1 MICVRVEAYSV
12 NTSEVA
18 YFNVLV
24 PPESVSSS
32 SSSYTHT
39 KLDVKVFLKT
49 EKMIVQQI

>member
-32 SSSYTHT
+32 SSYTHT

>member
-24 PPESVSSS
+24 PR
-32 SSSYTHT
+32 
-39 KLDVKVFLKT
+39 
-49 EKMIVQQI
+49 IVYHGNLQSLSAAAAATPTPNWM

>member
-32 SSSYTHT
+32 YTHT